1 MSTNNESAAPEKP
14 PIITKEQLD
23 AIDSLREKIKNL
35 MATVP
40 LDKGGAMQV
49 YIQLTV
55 NEDGRPIVFIE
66 TNGDKEQAAV
76 TVHIARLLLPQL
88 KGEPTN
94 MEQVGAM
101 MAGYD
106 PRTGRRVDSSIIVD

>member
-1 MSTNNESAAPEKP
+1 MSTNNESTAPEKP

-23 AIDSLREKIKNL
+23 AIDSLREKVKNL

-49 YIQLTV
+49 YIQMTV
-55 NEDGRPIVFIE
+55 TEEGRPIVFIE
-66 TNGDKEQAAV
+66 TNGSREEAAA

-88 KGEPTN
+88 EGMPTN

-106 PRTGRRVDSSIIVD
+106 PRTGRRVDSAIIVD